1 MDYYYTSSLK
11 YTSPVSMESNSSL
24 RFKYDE
30 ASGTWLMSENG
41 SVRDSLSELDFIL
54 IIANYAGLSG
64 YWNVFDTDVEEFS
77 DQGVV
82 NYTVT
87 TNVSGLECHKW
98 TKEGRTDTVEKIVC
112 SADGNDYLLSQ
123 KNSSTTKKIG
133 ISEFEIGS
141 VEVPAET
148 P

>member
-30 ASGTWLMSENG
+30 ASGTW
-41 SVRDSLSELDFIL
+41 
-54 IIANYAGLSG
+54 
-64 YWNVFDTDVEEFS
+64 
-77 DQGVV
+77 
-82 NYTVT
+82 
-87 TNVSGLECHKW
+87 LECHKW

-133 ISEFEIGS
+133 ISEFEIGG

>member
-30 ASGTWLMSENG
+30 ASGTWL
-41 SVRDSLSELDFIL
+41 
-54 IIANYAGLSG
+54 
-64 YWNVFDTDVEEFS
+64 
-77 DQGVV
+77 
-82 NYTVT
+82 
-87 TNVSGLECHKW
+87 ECHKR

-123 KNSSTTKKIG
+123 KKQFDNEKNRN
-133 ISEFEIGS
+133 F
-141 VEVPAET
+141 
-148 P
+148 